1 MGNKVFGVVCS
12 RGNRVIDVARPAE
25 FNREEVLGRATQV
38 FWDYGYCATSIS
50 RLVEAT
56 KLKPGSLYAAF
67 ESKEG
72 LFLAALDHYAAQTRV
87 RLSAALDASE
97 NPIDGIE
104 AFFTRLVH
112 SQADTR
118 PGRGCLLVNTVL
130 EVGRHNE
137 TVIAKVKG
145 HLDEIEAMLHEALTR
160 AQARGYLAGDRSP
173 EALAAFLM
181 TTIWGLR
188 VLGGTGAS
196 IERADRVVDQVMSL
210 LR

>member
-1 MGNKVFGVVCS
+1 M
-12 RGNRVIDVARPAE
+12 ARPAE
-25 FNREEVLGRATQV
+25 FDRDRVLGQATQT

-72 LFLAALDHYAAQTRV
+72 LFLAALDHYATQTKA
-87 RLSAALDASE
+87 RLRAALDAVE
-97 NPIDGIE
+97 NPVDGIE
-104 AFFTRLVH
+104 NFFAQLVRA
-112 SQADTR
+112 QAEVQ

-130 EVGRHNE
+130 ELGRHNE
-137 TVIAKVKG
+137 TVTAKAKG
-145 HLDEIEAMLHEALTR
+145 HLDEIEAMLCEALTH
-160 AQARGYLAGDRSP
+160 AQARDYLAADKSP
-173 EALAAFLM
+173 KALAAFLI

-196 IERADRVVDQVMSL
+196 VERADQVVVQALSL

>member
-1 MGNKVFGVVCS
+1 M
-12 RGNRVIDVARPAE
+12 ARPAE
-25 FNREEVLGRATQV
+25 FDRDRVLGQATQT

-72 LFLAALDHYAAQTRV
+72 LFLAALDHYATQTKA
-87 RLSAALDASE
+87 RLRAALDAAE

-104 AFFTRLVH
+104 HFFVRLVRA
-112 SQADTR
+112 QAEVQ

-130 EVGRHNE
+130 ELGRHNE
-137 TVIAKVKG
+137 TVTAKTKG
-145 HLDEIEAMLHEALTR
+145 HLDEIEAMLCEALMQAQTR
-160 AQARGYLAGDRSP
+160 DYMAADKSP
-173 EALAAFLM
+173 EVLAAFLI

-196 IERADRVVDQVMSL
+196 VERADQVVEQALSL